1 MMSLQDLAIEK
12 HLADP
17 LIQNALF
24 DVRARIRDLGSELQK
39 ETEQLNELWH
49 GTKFRLAL
57 PDMTTYNAIRGELEE
72 ALFDQFLIP
81 RTAAHVQWHEYLHG
95 LYDLVS
101 IARTDRTTILILLQ
115 TTLQYYDVLERPP
128 DLEPGDKLY
137 PIVATVVDLFRKLR
151 AEHERIAPRD
161 TVEHYRTHVQHHVK
175 VRIEYLAAEQALKE
189 KVALRDRYRRIL
201 TG

>member
-24 DVRARIRDLGSELQK
+24 DVRARIRELDSELQK
-39 ETEQLNELWH
+39 ETDQLNEMWYK
-49 GTKFRLAL
+49 TKFRLAL
-57 PDMTTYNAIRGELEE
+57 PVMTTYNAIRGDLEE
-72 ALFDQFLIP
+72 LLFDQFLIP
-81 RTAAHVQWHEYLHG
+81 RTDAHIQWHEYLHG

-101 IARTDRTTILILLQ
+101 IPRSDRTTILILLQ
-115 TTLQYYDVLERPP
+115 TTLQYYDVLEKPP

-137 PIVATVVDLFRKLR
+137 PIVSGVMDLFRKLR
-151 AEHERIAPRD
+151 VEHEKIAPRD

-175 VRIEYLAAEQALKE
+175 VRTEYLAAERALKQ
-189 KVALRDRYRRIL
+189 KLALRDRYRKIISF
-201 TG
+201 